1 MGLFRSRESL
11 NLEEPGRVEIADHV
25 RTHVPDVGEH
35 FLDFIGVGRDQLEP
49 HVDALRTENGWVPI
63 GALHQY
69 GFRKLNNGP
78 LTFLNEMVVRDQVTM
93 SVWASFGL
101 RGSDKRAVEST
112 VARILE
118 EQGHAAAATWAIVAR
133 PQARLNL
140 ELLGE
145 SLTSGWNESVST
157 IRNGDLIKAFK
168 KWKSAL

>member
-1 MGLFRSRESL
+1 MGLFGSRESL
-11 NLEEPGRVEIADHV
+11 NLQEPGRVEIADHV

-49 HVDALRTENGWVPI
+49 HVDALRAENGWVPI
-63 GALHQY
+63 GALRQY
-69 GFRKLNNGP
+69 GVMKLNSGP
-78 LTFLNEMVVRDQVTM
+78 LTFLNMMVAYDRVTM

-112 VARILE
+112 VTGVLE

-133 PQARLNL
+133 PQARLDL
-140 ELLGE
+140 EFLGE
-145 SLTSGWNESVST
+145 SLTSRWDESVST